1 MYLTSRQVAEKLNVS
16 MFVVRKLAR
25 QGILPAANRTDGGPR
40 VNYMFHP
47 KTIRLFKQ
55 ARLAAPTPDPSPV
68 RRRTPPRSVTDSRP
82 AQSDAVV
89 TTRLARIEAL
99 LDKLT
104 QLWS

>member
-25 QGILPAANRTDGGPR
+25 QGILPAANRADGGPR

-55 ARLAAPTPDPSPV
+55 ARLARPV
-68 RRRTPPRSVTDSRP
+68 VQRRTPPRSVTDSRP